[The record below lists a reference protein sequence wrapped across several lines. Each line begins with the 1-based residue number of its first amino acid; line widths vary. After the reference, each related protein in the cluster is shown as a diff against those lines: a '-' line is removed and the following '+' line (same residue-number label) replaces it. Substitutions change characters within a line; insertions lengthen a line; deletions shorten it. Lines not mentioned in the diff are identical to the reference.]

1 MRAQRYL
8 ICIQGALDT
17 DVIVT
22 AGVGQAKGIGHVQ
35 ITVQDVLHFVGTG
48 CDGEVTINIHVGRAL
63 NHQLAAQI
71 EGRVVGQVSRAV
83 NMNVRIVIAGGQR
96 GAQRVE
102 RRVHIQINA
111 AQDRGSPL
119 ARRRVHRRVVNID
132 VTDRGG
138 DALGCRN
145 RRVFNAHLTGAGGA

>member
-1 MRAQRYL
+1 M
-8 ICIQGALDT
+8 
-17 DVIVT
+17 
-22 AGVGQAKGIGHVQ
+22 
-35 ITVQDVLHFVGTG
+35 QDVLYFVGTG

-83 NMNVRIVIAGGQR
+83 NMNVRIVIARGQR

-102 RRVHIQINA
+102 RRVHIQINT
-111 AQDRGSPL
+111 AQDRCSPL
-119 ARRRVHRRVVNID
+119 TRGRVHRRVVDIN

-138 DALGCRN
+138 DALGRRN
-145 RRVFNAHLTGAGGA
+145 RRVFNAHLTGAGGAREL